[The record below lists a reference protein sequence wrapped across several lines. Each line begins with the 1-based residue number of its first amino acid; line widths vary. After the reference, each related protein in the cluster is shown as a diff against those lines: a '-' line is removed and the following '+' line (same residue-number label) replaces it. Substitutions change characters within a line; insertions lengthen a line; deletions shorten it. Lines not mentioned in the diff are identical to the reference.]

1 MATVAHR
8 TSGRANGRVRAL
20 GWRSGATAARERS
33 KTGGDIGN
41 SQSGKTAGHRHHTGI
56 YEHVFIRSLGKI
68 QPWVTALR
76 AIPTPPAQL
85 DADSAASVAATL
97 QALATPSRLR
107 ILTRLRHGA
116 CSVNDLSAA
125 VEMEQS
131 AVSHQLRLLRAMGL
145 VTGARNGRSVIYA
158 LYDNHVAMLLDEA
171 VYHIEHLGLG
181 VPAQPSA
188 TA

>member
-1 MATVAHR
+1 MGH
-8 TSGRANGRVRAL
+8 GI
-20 GWRSGATAARERS
+20 E
-33 KTGGDIGN
+33 
-41 SQSGKTAGHRHHTGI
+41 GKT
-56 YEHVFIRSLGKI
+56 
-68 QPWVTALR
+68 
-76 AIPTPPAQL
+76 TPPAQL

-145 VTGARNGRSVIYA
+145 VTGVRNGRSVIYA

-181 VPAQPSA
+181 VPDEPSA